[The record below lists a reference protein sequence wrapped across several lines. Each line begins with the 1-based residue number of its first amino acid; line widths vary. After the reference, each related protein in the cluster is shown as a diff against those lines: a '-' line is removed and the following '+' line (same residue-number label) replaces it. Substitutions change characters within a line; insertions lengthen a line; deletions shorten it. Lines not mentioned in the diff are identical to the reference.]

1 MWKILCSACATI
13 ILLSISLLLVG
24 TNGGRAQST
33 QQQVFTSQQF
43 GFNLPRPPIPN
54 GFDEVR
60 AADGTS
66 CRSSIAGNGAYLDLG
81 GIGSEDVP
89 GSGSLTGATVYGRIT
104 IPLGKKPSRIDC
116 SSLYQLELQR
126 LQHELNL
133 TKAALRAQG
142 KTQINEWNN
151 E

>member
-1 MWKILCSACATI
+1 MWKVLRNTCKTIVFTSMSAFFGMNA
-13 ILLSISLLLVG
+13 SL
-24 TNGGRAQST
+24 AQSN
-33 QQQVFTSQQF
+33 QQVFTSQQF

-60 AADGTS
+60 ASDGTT
-66 CRSSIAGNGAYLDLG
+66 CRSSIAGNGAYLDFG
-81 GIGSEDVP
+81 GIGSEDTP
-89 GSGSLTGATVYGRIT
+89 GGGSLTGVTVYGRVT
-104 IPLGKKPSRIDC
+104 VPLGEKPGRVDC

-133 TKAALRAQG
+133 AKAALRGGGTIQN
-142 KTQINEWNN
+142 TEWNN